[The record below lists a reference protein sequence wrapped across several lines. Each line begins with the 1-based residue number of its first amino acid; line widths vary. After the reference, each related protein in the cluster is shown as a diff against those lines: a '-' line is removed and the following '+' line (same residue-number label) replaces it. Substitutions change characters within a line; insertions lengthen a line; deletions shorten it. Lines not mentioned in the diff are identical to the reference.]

1 MSKPYD
7 ATGKELLQ
15 SDPVAWAAFLGIV
28 RPADRVKLVDS
39 DLSTV
44 SAAADK
50 VLLIKDDPNWIANVE
65 FLSWCDSGSPLQ
77 MLMYSGLLQRRHKM
91 AVASVLVVLAPK
103 ADSPT
108 FTGVHAVAP
117 PFGPG
122 WNFRYTVV
130 RLWEMPV
137 GPFLEGPLA
146 ILPLAPLA
154 DHTGIGLTAVANE
167 IGRRLHNEGDFA
179 NGDQIVTMIAVLMKL
194 RYNAMTTLEFI
205 NSIPDAEDYPGF
217 KMFLDRGRSEGQM
230 KEARSL
236 LLRQGNKKFGPPK
249 LAQESAINEFFDL
262 AQLEVLCEKLLDVN
276 TWDDLLND

>member
-28 RPADRVKLVDS
+28 RPANRVELVDS

-65 FLSWCDSGSPLQ
+65 FLSWCDSGAPSQ
-77 MLMYSGLLQRRHKM
+77 MLMYSGLLQRRHKR

-103 ADSPT
+103 ADSPA
-108 FTGVHAVAP
+108 FTGVHAVHP

-122 WNFRYTVV
+122 WDFRYTVV

-179 NGDQIVTMIAVLMKL
+179 NGDRIVTMISIMMKL
-194 RYNAMTTLEFI
+194 RYDAMTTEEFI
-205 NSIPDAEDYPGF
+205 RSIPDVEEYPGF
-217 KMFLDRGRSEGQM
+217 KMFLVRGQNR
-230 KEARSL
+230 EAKTL
-236 LLRQGNKKFGPPK
+236 LLRVGRKKFGP
-249 LAQESAINEFFDL
+249 LTLTQESAINEIFDL
-262 AQLEVLCEKLLDVN
+262 ARLEALCEKLLDVN